1 VCSACFLLN
10 DGSDFDL
17 PAGEQHVKFS
27 MTQMQIVALF
37 LATGAATACS
47 HAKATQSKE
56 SESWDPKAAAA
67 YLDQRETTWMEW
79 PGAARDHDTF
89 CVSCH
94 TAVPYI
100 MSRPMLRSALAEK
113 DPSVVERKLLDN
125 VTKRV
130 QLWNV
135 TDPYYSDKEYQ
146 GGKAAESRGTE
157 AVLNALILS
166 NFDAQNGRLSEVTRF
181 AFGNMWATQLAEGS
195 GKGTW
200 SWLQFGMEPF
210 EASDS
215 QYYGAAL
222 AALAVGSAPENY
234 RSAPEIQQNLGLLSD
249 YLNREFDSE
258 STMNRAVLLLAS
270 AKLPGLVALER
281 QRAIVKEISDAQ
293 QSDGGWELSALAWPK
308 DRHLHSLV
316 REWLRSDGTAQSRKS
331 DGYATGLMT
340 YVLQQSGVG
349 LEDPRLKRGWSWL
362 ATHQDKANGSWP
374 SVSLTKRRDPSSNT
388 GHFMSDAAT
397 AYAVLALSGESM
409 SHPQVLSR
417 TQP

>member
-1 VCSACFLLN
+1 VKSSMRQIQILALI
-10 DGSDFDL
+10 GA
-17 PAGEQHVKFS
+17 AGV
-27 MTQMQIVALF
+27 
-37 LATGAATACS
+37 ATACS
-47 HAKATQSKE
+47 HAKATQAKA

-67 YLDQRETTWMEW
+67 YLDRRETTWMEW

-100 MSRPMLRSALAEK
+100 MSRPTLRGALAEAV
-113 DPSVVERKLLDN
+113 PTVAERKLIEN
-125 VTKRV
+125 ATKRV

-146 GGKAAESRGTE
+146 GSKAAESRGTE
-157 AVLNALILS
+157 AVLNALILA
-166 NFDAQNGRLSEVTRF
+166 NYDAQNGRLSDVTRA
-181 AFGNMWATQLAEGS
+181 AFSNMWATQQTEGN
-195 GKGTW
+195 GKGAW

-222 AALAVGSAPENY
+222 AAIAVGSAPENY
-234 RSAPEIQQNLGLLSD
+234 RSGPEIQEKLGILRA
-249 YLNREFDSE
+249 YLNREYE
-258 STMNRAVLLLAS
+258 SQSTINHAVLLWAS
-270 AKLPGLVALER
+270 MKLPGLVEADR
-281 QRAIVKEISDAQ
+281 QQSIIKEISDAQ
-293 QSDGGWELSALAWPK
+293 QSDGGWVLSSLAWPR

-316 REWLRSDGTAQSRKS
+316 REWLRSDGTTQERKS

-340 YVLQQSGVG
+340 YVLRQSGVG
-349 LEDPRLKRGWSWL
+349 QDDPRLKRGWSWL
-362 ATHQDKANGSWP
+362 ATHQDKADGSWT
-374 SVSLTKRRDPSSNT
+374 SVSLTKRRDPSTNI
-388 GHFMSDAAT
+388 GQFMSDAAT

-409 SHPQVLSR
+409 PAPQALSR

>member
-1 VCSACFLLN
+1 VKSSMRQIQILALI
-10 DGSDFDL
+10 GA
-17 PAGEQHVKFS
+17 AGV
-27 MTQMQIVALF
+27 
-37 LATGAATACS
+37 ATACS
-47 HAKATQSKE
+47 HAKATQAKA

-67 YLDQRETTWMEW
+67 YLDRRETTWMEW

-100 MSRPMLRSALAEK
+100 MSRPTLRGALAEAV
-113 DPSVVERKLLDN
+113 PTVAERKLIEN
-125 VTKRV
+125 ATKRV

-146 GGKAAESRGTE
+146 GSKAAESRGTE
-157 AVLNALILS
+157 AVLNALILA
-166 NFDAQNGRLSEVTRF
+166 NYDAQNGHLSDVTRA
-181 AFGNMWATQLAEGS
+181 AFSNMWATQQTDGN
-195 GKGTW
+195 GKGAW

-222 AALAVGSAPENY
+222 AAIAVGSAPENY
-234 RSAPEIQQNLGLLSD
+234 RSGPEIQEKLGILRA
-249 YLNREFDSE
+249 YLNREYE
-258 STMNRAVLLLAS
+258 SQSTINHAVLLWAS
-270 AKLPGLVALER
+270 MKLPGLIEADR
-281 QRAIVKEISDAQ
+281 QRAIIKEISDAQ
-293 QSDGGWELSALAWPK
+293 QSDGGWVLSSLAWPR

-316 REWLRSDGTAQSRKS
+316 REWLRSDGTTQERKS

-340 YVLQQSGVG
+340 YVLRQSGVG
-349 LEDPRLKRGWSWL
+349 QDDPRLKRGWSWL
-362 ATHQDKANGSWP
+362 ATHQDKADGSWP
-374 SVSLTKRRDPSSNT
+374 SVSLTKRRDPSTNI

-397 AYAVLALSGESM
+397 AYAVLALSGESTPP
-409 SHPQVLSR
+409 PQMLSR

>member
-1 VCSACFLLN
+1 MKSSMRQIQILALI
-10 DGSDFDL
+10 GA
-17 PAGEQHVKFS
+17 AGV
-27 MTQMQIVALF
+27 
-37 LATGAATACS
+37 ATACS
-47 HAKATQSKE
+47 HAKATQAKA

-67 YLDQRETTWMEW
+67 YLDRRETTWMEW

-100 MSRPMLRSALAEK
+100 MSRPTLRGALAEAV
-113 DPSVVERKLLDN
+113 PTVAERKLIEN
-125 VTKRV
+125 ATKRV

-146 GGKAAESRGTE
+146 GSKAAESRGTE
-157 AVLNALILS
+157 AVLNALILA
-166 NFDAQNGRLSEVTRF
+166 NYDAQNGHLSDVTRA
-181 AFGNMWATQLAEGS
+181 AFSNMWATQQKDGN
-195 GKGTW
+195 GKGAW

-222 AALAVGSAPENY
+222 AAIAVGSAPENY
-234 RSAPEIQQNLGLLSD
+234 RSGPEIQEKLGILRA
-249 YLNREFDSE
+249 YLNREYE
-258 STMNRAVLLLAS
+258 SQSTINHAVLLWAS
-270 AKLPGLVALER
+270 MKLPGLIEADR
-281 QRAIVKEISDAQ
+281 QRAIIKEISDAQ
-293 QSDGGWELSALAWPK
+293 QSDGGWVLSSLAWPR

-316 REWLRSDGTAQSRKS
+316 REWLRSDGTTQERKS

-340 YVLQQSGVG
+340 YVLRQSGVG
-349 LEDPRLKRGWSWL
+349 QDDPRLKRGWSWL
-362 ATHQDKANGSWP
+362 ATHQDKADGFWT
-374 SVSLTKRRDPSSNT
+374 SVSLTKRRDPSTNI
-388 GHFMSDAAT
+388 GQFMSDAAT

-409 SHPQVLSR
+409 PAPQALSR

>member
-1 VCSACFLLN
+1 MRQIQILVLL
-10 DGSDFDL
+10 
-17 PAGEQHVKFS
+17 
-27 MTQMQIVALF
+27 

-47 HAKATQSKE
+47 HAKATQATTLD
-56 SESWDPKAAAA
+56 WDQKAAAA

-100 MSRPMLRSALAEK
+100 MSRPSLRAALAENA
-113 DPSVVERKLLDN
+113 PSDAEGKLLDN

-130 QLWNV
+130 QLWNS

-146 GGKAAESRGTE
+146 GSKAAESRGTE
-157 AVLNALILS
+157 AVLNALILA
-166 NFDAQNGRLSEVTRF
+166 NYDAQNGHLSDVTRA
-181 AFGNMWATQLAEGS
+181 AFSNMWATQQKDGN
-195 GKGTW
+195 GKGAW

-222 AALAVGSAPENY
+222 AAIAVGSAPENY
-234 RSAPEIQQNLGLLSD
+234 RSGPEIQEKLGILRA
-249 YLNREFDSE
+249 YLNREYE
-258 STMNRAVLLLAS
+258 SQSTINHAVLLWAS
-270 AKLPGLVALER
+270 MKLPGLVEADR
-281 QRAIVKEISDAQ
+281 QQSIIKEISDAQ
-293 QSDGGWELSALAWPK
+293 QSDGGWVLSSLAWPR

-316 REWLRSDGTAQSRKS
+316 REWLRSDGTTQERKS

-340 YVLQQSGVG
+340 YVLRQSGVG
-349 LEDPRLKRGWSWL
+349 QDDPRLKRGWSWL
-362 ATHQDKANGSWP
+362 ATHQDKADGSWP
-374 SVSLTKRRDPSSNT
+374 SVSLTKRRDPSTNI

-397 AYAVLALSGESM
+397 AYAVLALSGESTPP
-409 SHPQVLSR
+409 PQMLSR